1 MEITLSPEDLEAVK
15 RNKRE
20 IERRFN
26 DLKGLERTLKELKL
40 EYLREHRDRL
50 KKKLEEMRK
59 LYEEMTEFER
69 KARRDKELL
78 MVFRKELS
86 EENRKLRKELGDRI

>member
-1 MEITLSPEDLEAVK
+1 MSPEDLEAVK